1 MNGLKILLAH
11 RKRLINIRLE
21 NFGSATRQS
30 LFYCLCDSKT
40 SLLWMVPLSSRI
52 EKFKAIHDKQVAKY
66 GKSLTIVLGEFDGIE
81 AAFLLQNIFPIRDY
95 YLDHVHTRNN
105 NPVPVKHS
113 IQKEVTTR
121 IKKIRKLVSKE
132 KKLYFLILIGL
143 NRLC

>member
-1 MNGLKILLAH
+1 
-11 RKRLINIRLE
+11 
-21 NFGSATRQS
+21 
-30 LFYCLCDSKT
+30 
-40 SLLWMVPLSSRI
+40 MVPLSSRI

-132 KKLYFLILIGL
+132 KKVVFSDID
-143 NRLC
+143 RLEQIMLTETKNNSTN